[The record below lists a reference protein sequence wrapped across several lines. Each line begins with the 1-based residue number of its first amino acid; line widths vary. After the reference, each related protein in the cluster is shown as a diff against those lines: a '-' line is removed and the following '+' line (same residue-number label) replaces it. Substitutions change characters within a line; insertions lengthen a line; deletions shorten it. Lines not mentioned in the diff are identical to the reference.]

1 MNLYNFYSD
10 LHYQKHQS
18 YNSTINTMLTFI
30 CCVDSAVIALIILKV
45 SIIRVI
51 VFIIKMRAKRLIN
64 EEYNKILTQIDQLK
78 SNINKVI
85 DNNQDGI
92 KTVRKHQQKAVSK
105 SPITS
110 RIKTPVKSLK
120 KPKQKDVSCSKAKQ
134 EIVTQDTI

>member
-1 MNLYNFYSD
+1 
-10 LHYQKHQS
+10 
-18 YNSTINTMLTFI
+18 MLTFI
-30 CCVDSAVIALIILKV
+30 CCVDSALIALIILKV

-64 EEYNKILTQIDQLK
+64 KEYNKILTQIDQLK

-105 SPITS
+105 SPI

-120 KPKQKDVSCSKAKQ
+120 IPKQKDASCSKAKQ
-134 EIVTQDTI
+134 ELVTQDTI

>member
-1 MNLYNFYSD
+1 MLCVFGGHRDY
-10 LHYQKHQS
+10 
-18 YNSTINTMLTFI
+18 TI
-30 CCVDSAVIALIILKV
+30 KV

-51 VFIIKMRAKRLIN
+51 EFIIKMRAKRLIN

-92 KTVRKHQQKAVSK
+92 KTVRKQHQKAASK

-120 KPKQKDVSCSKAKQ
+120 KAKQKDVSCSKVNQ
-134 EIVTQDTI
+134 EVAPNNPP